1 MFSQLEIGINHYFH
15 QVLEPHLRLPAELLV
30 SLGRI
35 ADEQVNL
42 GRTLVAGVMH
52 HVLLPVQTQLAQSKL
67 RKGGLIASIVV
78 PNLGFLAGEADKVKD
93 KPNDQANMLAYTTG
107 VAAVVLWPE
116 GDVAIPV
123 VAIIEW

>member
-1 MFSQLEIGINHYFH
+1 MRSGC
-15 QVLEPHLRLPAELLV
+15 
-30 SLGRI
+30 
-35 ADEQVNL
+35 
-42 GRTLVAGVMH
+42 
-52 HVLLPVQTQLAQSKL
+52 QLAQSKL